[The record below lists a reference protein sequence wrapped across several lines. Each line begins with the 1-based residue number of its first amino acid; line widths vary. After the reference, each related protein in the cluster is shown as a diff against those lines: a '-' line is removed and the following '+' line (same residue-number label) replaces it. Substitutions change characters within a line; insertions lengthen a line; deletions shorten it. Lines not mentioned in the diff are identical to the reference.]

1 VPYAAAKDGVFFKW
15 LGELHPTKEFPH
27 RSLLLIGAG
36 AIVAS
41 FFSLETVILAL
52 MAVRI
57 LIQFIGHTL
66 ALFLIRANRPDIER
80 PFKMWLYPL
89 PAFISLAGYIFVF
102 STLGL
107 QFILLGILTLM
118 LGSVGYLVVSKM
130 QGEWPFAPD
139 ETTAPPS

>member
-1 VPYAAAKDGVFFKW
+1 M
-15 LGELHPTKEFPH
+15 
-27 RSLLLIGAG
+27 
-36 AIVAS
+36 
-41 FFSLETVILAL
+41 ILAL
-52 MAVRI
+52 MAARI

-107 QFILLGILTLM
+107 RFILFGILTLV
-118 LGSVGYLVVSKM
+118 LGAGVYLVVAKR
-130 QGEWPFAPD
+130 QNEWPFAPD
-139 ETTAPPS
+139 DTPAGSA